1 MITLGVDP
9 SLTGFGWCIHRSDV
23 VGPKRVLAKGVVKT
37 SAQELFVTRYAFLRA
52 SLVRL
57 VCLYP
62 EIEALGVESPVF
74 GAQWSPG
81 AYALFVYVNE
91 ALYLC
96 RKDVVYFDP
105 LTLKMLA
112 KMDPTIRRGT
122 MDKVDMVEAAK
133 ADTSIKKWDHNEA
146 DGYLIARSAARFWD
160 LEAGRIA
167 QDELTPAEQRSFARV
182 HTFERGSKAGKTVKG
197 GLLFKEDDR
206 FFKFSKIA
214 TTPEDQEQMQWLVQ
228 RGSPKIQRM
237 EIAL

>member
-23 VGPKRVLAKGVVKT
+23 VGPRRVVDKGVVKT
-37 SAQELFVTRYAFLRA
+37 GAQELFVTRYAFLRA

-62 EIEALGVESPVF
+62 EIEAIGVESPVF

-105 LTLKMLA
+105 LTLKMLT
-112 KMDPTIRRGT
+112 KMDPTIRKGT
-122 MDKVDMVEAAK
+122 MDKGDMVEAAK
-133 ADTSIKKWDHNEA
+133 ADTTIKKWDHNEA

-160 LEAGRIA
+160 LEAGLIT

-182 HTFERGSKAGKTVKG
+182 HTFERGDKAGKTVKG
-197 GLLFKEDDR
+197 GLLFKEGDR
-206 FFKFSKIA
+206 FFKFSKIEK
-214 TTPEDQEQMQWLVQ
+214 TPEDQEQVQWLVQ
-228 RGSPKIQRM
+228 RGSPQIQRM

>member
-37 SAQELFVTRYAFLRA
+37 DAQELFVTRYAFLRA

-57 VCLYP
+57 ICLYP
-62 EIEALGVESPVF
+62 EIEAVGVESPVF
-74 GAQWSPG
+74 GAQWSSG

-91 ALYLC
+91 AIYVC

-112 KMDPTIRRGT
+112 KMDPKVRKGT
-122 MDKVDMVEAAK
+122 MDKTDMVDAAR

-160 LEAGRIA
+160 LEAGRIP
-167 QDELTPAEQRSFARV
+167 QDELTPAEARSFARV
-182 HTFERGSKAGKTVKG
+182 HTFVRGPHAGKTVKG

-206 FFKFSKIA
+206 FFKFSLIEA
-214 TTPEDQEQMQWLVQ
+214 TRADEEQRQWLVQ
-228 RGSPKIQRM
+228 RGSLTIQRM
-237 EIAL
+237 EAVL